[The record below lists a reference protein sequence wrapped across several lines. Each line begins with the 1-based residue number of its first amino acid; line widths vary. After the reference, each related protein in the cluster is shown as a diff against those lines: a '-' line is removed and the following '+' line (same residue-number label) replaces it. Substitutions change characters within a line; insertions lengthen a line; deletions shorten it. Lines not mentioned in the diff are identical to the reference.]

1 MYFMVKSNAEGLKVD
16 LHNHLG
22 IGFQGYWQRI
32 QHPLGGNLL
41 EKAYRS
47 CKRNEINVCAVN
59 SQDSSEVIEKGSVH
73 DRLNYLQN
81 SLDSKLERKGYSVE
95 MDGDNV
101 MVVYKDG
108 ENPVYFLNSQTVTSK
123 EGVETLVVGRNDVKN
138 GQSLEETLEGVARR
152 EDSIVIAEHPLTESH
167 AGMGE
172 ENLRK
177 YASKIDAVEGHN
189 SQLIFR
195 LLGKLP
201 LFRQYARKVND
212 YSQELAESIGKP
224 WVATSDAHRIK
235 DTGKS
240 YISVEKDLID
250 LENGGEA
257 LIGSLRNAIRDDA
270 FECKKDYVNPIGW
283 FKWVVPFMVGER
295 FLEDSLRI
303 NFIYSFLFCIRW

>member
-1 MYFMVKSNAEGLKVD
+1 M
-16 LHNHLG
+16 G

-123 EGVETLVVGRNDVKN
+123 EGVETLVVGRNEPVIVYDLMDKKN
-138 GQSLEETLEGVARR
+138 MVS
-152 EDSIVIAEHPLTESH
+152 
-167 AGMGE
+167 
-172 ENLRK
+172 
-177 YASKIDAVEGHN
+177 
-189 SQLIFR
+189 
-195 LLGKLP
+195 GKL
-201 LFRQYARKVND
+201 AD
-212 YSQELAESIGKP
+212 M
-224 WVATSDAHRIK
+224 
-235 DTGKS
+235 
-240 YISVEKDLID
+240 VEKYNQGLALYKARNYQDAISSFNSALKIFPGD
-250 LENGGEA
+250 GPSITYIERCNQFIETPPAPDWNGVYRHTEKG
-257 LIGSLRNAIRDDA
+257 
-270 FECKKDYVNPIGW
+270 
-283 FKWVVPFMVGER
+283 
-295 FLEDSLRI
+295 
-303 NFIYSFLFCIRW
+303 